1 MQKSNMCKILA
12 VGIIVLFIGVA
23 VTPCIIGKEIPRLR
37 IYNTCI
43 EKSETNPNNGSLSGY
58 VNDTFMN
65 PIQGARVRVSFHGTF
80 RQNYTDNSGYYH
92 VTDIP
97 ICNCSKN
104 CTASKE
110 GFTTEEVWLSIYK
123 NTTYDFILNT
133 ANHPPNA
140 PDICGP
146 IQFRVGEYVPFTFN
160 AVDPNGDN
168 VSYYIEWGDGTSDGW
183 TSYQPSGTD
192 KTFVHMWEEIPIYMR
207 AKAKDYPYEAESNW
221 TYKYFRGRSRNLA
234 DNSEDDCGCNE
245 VSKSDLVKVER
256 LLNRIEV
263 YSKLLLVL
271 ARYNPEV
278 LEDYEELSNMI
289 STLKTLGLKDLIC
302 DLLWNIHLYCVNKYN
317 FYNDELVAYLYEI
330 GGLILVE
337 IYVLTIQKPIC
348 GFWYEFAT
356 GIGAWIYTLRC
367 ESS

>member
-110 GFTTEEVWLSIYK
+110 GFTTEEVWLSIYE

-140 PDICGP
+140 PDINGP
-146 IQFRVGEYVPFTFN
+146 TEIPVGVEIDFIFSTL
-160 AVDPNGDN
+160 DPDGDN
-168 VSYYIEWGDGTSDGW
+168 VSYYIKWGDGTSYGW
-183 TSYQPSGTD
+183 TDYYPSGQDITIAHTWD
-192 KTFVHMWEEIPIYMR
+192 EVDWFNIIR
-207 AKAKDYPYEAESNW
+207 CKAKDTHGKESDW
-221 TYKYFRGRSRNLA
+221 AKTPIRILKSK
-234 DNSEDDCGCNE
+234 DCGCNLF
-245 VSKSDLVKVER
+245 SDTDLVKVER
-256 LLNRIEV
+256 LLDKVEF

-271 ARYNPEV
+271 SKYNPEIQG
-278 LEDYEELSNMI
+278 EIEEL
-289 STLKTLGLKDLIC
+289 LDLINPDSLWDFPIIC
-302 DLLWNIHLYCVNKYN
+302 GILESILYNVEEMTYKYLEKAQEANNFLLSFLYLSLVVIYFNIYCIIM
-317 FYNDELVAYLYEI
+317 FI
-330 GGLILVE
+330 GELILG
-337 IYVLTIQKPIC
+337 C
-348 GFWYEFAT
+348 WEFP
-356 GIGAWIYTLRC
+356 
-367 ESS
+367 